1 MELTRPVDRRNVML
15 LVVSMALWGLS
26 FPAIKLSLVEVQPLT
41 LGLLRIL
48 LGALPISI
56 FVFWRKGFNNVINIF
71 KSDPK
76 PFLGIAL
83 MQYYLPMAAQNVGM
97 DMMAPETAAS
107 ISSILQ
113 ATSPVFGIVLAAMFL
128 DEYLGGKKILGLIMA
143 LTGSILL
150 VTRGGAVLGGSN
162 LVGNLLL
169 LSSAVFYA
177 ISGVWTKMALSK
189 HEPIVILTLSLIIS
203 SILFI
208 PTALIAEP
216 ISQVY
221 NISWNIWALII
232 FLGVVCNGVALLVW
246 YIVLIKSQLSKQV
259 LFTYLIPLFGTL
271 FSYIFIG
278 ELIGIPTIVFGG
290 LILAG
295 ITIAQYG
302 R

>member
-1 MELTRPVDRRNVML
+1 MEFTRPADKRNVAL
-15 LVVSMALWGLS
+15 LVISMALWGLS
-26 FPAIKLSLVEVQPLT
+26 FPAVKVSLVEVQPLT

-48 LGALPISI
+48 FGAVPIAA
-56 FVFWRKGFNNVINIF
+56 FVFWKKGFSNILIVF

-76 PFLGIAL
+76 PFIGIAL
-83 MQYYLPMAAQNVGM
+83 AQYYLPMAAQNVGM

-128 DEYLGGKKILGLIMA
+128 DEYLGGKKILGLVIA

-162 LVGNLLL
+162 LIGNLLL
-169 LSSAVFYA
+169 LSSAIFYA
-177 ISGVWTKMALSK
+177 ISGVWTKKALYK

-203 SILFI
+203 SLLFI
-208 PTALIAEP
+208 PTAMFNEP
-216 ISQVY
+216 ISQIY
-221 NISWNIWALII
+221 SISVSTWFLIL

-246 YIVLIKSQLSKQV
+246 YTVLIKSQLSKQV

-271 FSYIFIG
+271 FSHMFIG
-278 ELIGIPTIVFGG
+278 ESIGVLTVVFGG
-290 LILAG
+290 LILFG
-295 ITIAQYG
+295 ITVAQYDK
-302 R
+302 